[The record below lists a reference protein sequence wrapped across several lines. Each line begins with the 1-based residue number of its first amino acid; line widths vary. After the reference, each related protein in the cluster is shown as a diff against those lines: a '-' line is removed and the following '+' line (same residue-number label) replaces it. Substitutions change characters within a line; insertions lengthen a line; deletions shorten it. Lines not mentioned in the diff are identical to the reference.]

1 MAEVERV
8 VALDVGEKRIGVA
21 FGDSQTKIAVPETTL
36 SNDADFL
43 ANLGELI
50 RRKQPVAIVVGL
62 PRNSKGQETKQ
73 SEFVREFA
81 KSINVFN
88 LPIVFQDE
96 SLTTVEALSSRATFP
111 LSLRA
116 KRSNPDDNGSG
127 LLRRLKPPRN
137 DGGVGVDAKAAALIL
152 SDYLESKYA

>member
-21 FGDSQTKIAVPETTL
+21 FGDSQTKIAVPEVTL
-36 SNDADFL
+36 ANDADFL

-50 RRKQPVAIVVGL
+50 RRKQPVAIIVGL

-96 SLTTVEALSSRATFP
+96 SLTSVEAETL
-111 LSLRA
+111 LNLQ
-116 KRSNPDDNGSG
+116 RSKNYNSQQIDS
-127 LLRRLKPPRN
+127 
-137 DGGVGVDAKAAALIL
+137 KAAALIL